1 MPLTPARLVQLS
13 QFPLLKNSWYFIA
26 AATFSVLNQPNE
38 VPKLVHYA
46 LKESQYDL
54 AGKKVTD
61 PEKLAQDAIERANL
75 IKKLSQDGDCNDP
88 NFRHP
93 ENLFSLDEKENLK
106 VQFHVAQTTREAI
119 LKSLALGGIPK
130 AINAMAYVKNASP
143 TELRD
148 THPQRDFSV
157 ASTEEVR
164 ERGIKFWKQVYG
176 KVSDRI
182 INNINSSYPDLWE
195 YAKNHIYS
203 PLLSYSD
210 ILTPAETSLVIIG
223 CLVPQ
228 DVNPQ
233 LKGHLKGALNNGASP
248 EEVVQARQLALLISE
263 WCEVKWREEPA
274 KLKL

>member
-1 MPLTPARLVQLS
+1 MLLTPARIVQLS
-13 QFPLLKNSWYFIA
+13 QFPSLKNSWNFIA

-46 LKESQYDL
+46 LKQAQYDL
-54 AGKKVTD
+54 AGKKNSD
-61 PEKLAQDAIERANL
+61 PEKLAQDAIDRSNL
-75 IKKLSQDGDCNDP
+75 IKKLNQDGDIHNSD
-88 NFRHP
+88 FRHP
-93 ENLFSLDEKENLK
+93 ENLFVLNDKENLQA
-106 VQFHVAQTTREAI
+106 QFHISQTTREAI

-130 AINAMAYVKNASP
+130 AINTMGYLKNATP

-182 INNINSSYPDLWE
+182 ITNIDSSYPDLWE

-203 PLLSYSD
+203 PLLSYSE

-248 EEVVQARQLALLISE
+248 EEVIQARKLALLISE